1 MALEERMLIT
11 GGQRLEGTVRVSG
24 GKNTSV
30 AVIPAAILSQT
41 PCVIENLPDIEDVH
55 VSAETLRHLGARVDW
70 DPKQGVME
78 VDASSISRTDVP
90 LELCRRMRASSY
102 YIGALLARFGQAQV
116 PLPGGCDIGRRPI
129 DQHIKGMRALGAQV
143 ETNHGVVTATADG
156 LTGGDVF
163 MDMVTVGGTIN
174 VMLAASCAQ
183 GTTTIYNA
191 AKEPHIVDLANF
203 LNSMGCTVKGA
214 GTDVIRVR
222 GVQRLASRRPYA
234 VIPDQIETGTLMIA
248 AAATHGDVTICGCI
262 PTHMEA
268 LTAKLLEM
276 GARVDERDDA
286 IRVRSIGAHRAI
298 TFKTQVYP
306 GFPTDLQQP
315 MSALLCTATGTST
328 VVENIFETRFRH
340 LAEMERMGARVRI
353 IEQTAVIE
361 GVPQLHA
368 AAVEAT
374 DLRAGAALVVA
385 GLMAQGTTEITN
397 THFIDRGYEHLED
410 KLSSLGAKIWR
421 EQG

>member
-1 MALEERMLIT
+1 MAQQERMLIT

-70 DPKQGVME
+70 DPAQGIME
-78 VDASSISRTDVP
+78 VDASTISRTDVP

-143 ETNHGVVTATADG
+143 ETEHGVVTATAGG

-203 LNSMGCTVKGA
+203 LNSMGCKVKGA

-222 GVQRLASRRPYA
+222 GVQSLSARRPYA

-248 AAATHGDVTICGCI
+248 AAATHGDVTISGCI

-374 DLRAGAALVVA
+374 DLRAGAALVIA

-410 KLSSLGAKIWR
+410 KLSALGAKIWR
-421 EQG
+421 ERG